1 MVGVPASLQSWSH
14 RRQGWK
20 KIVAREARIAWGL
33 APPLKCKARFEMIFY
48 YEGLRADVDNIIKYT
63 QDALSGIVY
72 EDDSQLLDTESH
84 VRDLGAAYRCKG
96 MSKATARG
104 FVAAKPFVVIRV
116 HEPPDQEELL

>member
-1 MVGVPASLQSWSH
+1 VPDLPWEFVVVGVPASLQSRTH

-63 QDALSGIVY
+63 QRVTRPRGPSSPATPPPSPQWLSAR
-72 EDDSQLLDTESH
+72 TAPWP
-84 VRDLGAAYRCKG
+84 AAA
-96 MSKATARG
+96 STARYG
-104 FVAAKPFVVIRV
+104 YGIPT
-116 HEPPDQEELL
+116 QT